1 MAQFLKKAAAKP
13 LTHVRPSLIR
23 PISHS
28 VGRGLAAPAAVAAAK
43 SSGVMS
49 ASNHALLHA
58 WPTTQVTTLGNGLR
72 VASEPG
78 QGETA
83 TVGVW
88 IDTGSRYE
96 TDKNNGVAH
105 FLEHMS
111 FKGTARRTRNQ
122 LEVEIENMG
131 GHLNA
136 YTSRESTVFYAKV
149 FKNDVGQAMD
159 ILSDILTNS
168 KIDQDDIERERDT
181 ILRESKEVD
190 GQLEEVIFDRLH
202 QTAYRGTALA
212 RTILGTQ
219 QHIETIT
226 RQDIKDYVATHYTA
240 PRMVIA
246 GAGAVDHE
254 ELVKLAQEKFGKI
267 PSTPSNGI
275 QPVMEPAR
283 FTGSDILIR
292 YDDMPQAYVALG
304 FPTAGWRDPDN
315 FSLMLIQTML
325 GSWEKSVHG
334 GVHSSSPLIAG
345 VAQYELAH
353 SISAFN
359 TQYSDTGLFGIY
371 AVADPTTLNNLTYAM
386 VKGLS
391 SLSST
396 VDEAHLAEAKN
407 QLKMNM
413 LAHLDGST
421 IIAEDIGR
429 QLLTYGRRMHPV
441 EVMARIDAV
450 DSKAIINTAR
460 RYFHDRD
467 HALAAIG
474 PIWELPDYNW
484 IRSRS
489 YSLFV

>member
-1 MAQFLKKAAAKP
+1 MSSAIKRAASKVP
-13 LTHVRPSLIR
+13 LVLPQRPSLVR
-23 PISHS
+23 PLSHS
-28 VGRGLAAPAAVAAAK
+28 AGRLASAAVKPAF
-43 SSGVMS
+43 S
-49 ASNHALLHA
+49 ASNQSLLHA
-58 WPTTQVTTLGNGLR
+58 WPTTQVTTLDNGLR
-72 VASEPG
+72 VATEPG
-78 QGETA
+78 HGETA

-96 TDKNNGVAH
+96 TEKNNGVAH

-111 FKGTARRTRNQ
+111 FKGTFRRTRQ
-122 LEVEIENMG
+122 ALEQEVENLG

-149 FKNDVGQAMD
+149 FKNDVPQAMD

-168 KIDQDDIERERDT
+168 KIEAEDIERERDT
-181 ILRESKEVD
+181 ILREMKEVD

-202 QTAYRGTALA
+202 QTAYRGTALS

-219 QHIETIT
+219 NHIETIT

-246 GAGAVDHE
+246 GAGAVQHGQ
-254 ELVKLAQEKFGKI
+254 LVDLAKNLFGKI
-267 PSTPSNGI
+267 PSTPSNNI
-275 QPVMEPAR
+275 QPVLEPAR

-292 YDDMPQAYVALG
+292 YDDMPQAYIAYG
-304 FPTAGWRDPDN
+304 FPTAGWKDPDN

-334 GVHSSSPLIAG
+334 GVHSSSPLVAS
-345 VAQYELAH
+345 VAQYELAS

-359 TQYSDTGLFGIY
+359 TQYSDTGLFGIF
-371 AVADPTTLNNLTYAM
+371 AVADATTLNNLLFTM
-386 VKGLS
+386 TRCMSNLS
-391 SLSST
+391 YDVDANALS
-396 VDEAHLAEAKN
+396 EAKN
-407 QLKMNM
+407 QLKMNL

-421 IIAEDIGR
+421 VIAEDIGR

-441 EVMARIDAV
+441 EMMARIDAV
-450 DSKAIINTAR
+450 DAAQIKSTAR
-460 RYFHDRD
+460 RYFQDRD

-484 IRSRS
+484 IRARS
-489 YSLFV
+489 YQHLI

>member
-1 MAQFLKKAAAKP
+1 
-13 LTHVRPSLIR
+13 
-23 PISHS
+23 
-28 VGRGLAAPAAVAAAK
+28 
-43 SSGVMS
+43 
-49 ASNHALLHA
+49 
-58 WPTTQVTTLGNGLR
+58 
-72 VASEPG
+72 
-78 QGETA
+78 
-83 TVGVW
+83 VGVW

-96 TDKNNGVAH
+96 NEKNNGVAH

-111 FKGTARRTRNQ
+111 FKGTHRRTRQQ
-122 LEVEIENMG
+122 LEQEVENLG

-168 KIDQDDIERERDT
+168 RVEAEDIERERDT
-181 ILRESKEVD
+181 ILREMREVD

-202 QTAYRGTALA
+202 QTAYRGTALS

-246 GAGAVDHE
+246 GAGAVQHDQ
-254 ELVKLAQEKFGKI
+254 LVGMAKKLFGKI
-267 PSTPSNGI
+267 PSQPSNNI

-283 FTGSDILIR
+283 FTGSDILVR
-292 YDDMPQAYVALG
+292 YDDMPVAYIAYG
-304 FPTAGWRDPDN
+304 FPTAGWKDPDN
-315 FSLMLIQTML
+315 FALMLIQTML

-334 GVHSSSPLIAG
+334 GVHSSSPLVAG

-359 TQYSDTGLFGIY
+359 TQYSDTGLFGIF
-371 AVADPTTLNNLTYAM
+371 AVADATSLNNLVFAM
-386 VKGLS
+386 TKSISNLS
-391 SLSST
+391 YH
-396 VDEAHLAEAKN
+396 VDEAALAEAKN

-421 IIAEDIGR
+421 VIAEDIGR

-450 DSKAIINTAR
+450 DANQVRQTAR
-460 RYFHDRD
+460 RYFMDRD

-474 PIWELPDYNW
+474 PIWELPDYNF
-484 IRSRS
+484 IRARS
-489 YSLFV
+489 YSHII

>member
-1 MAQFLKKAAAKP
+1 
-13 LTHVRPSLIR
+13 VRPSL
-23 PISHS
+23 
-28 VGRGLAAPAAVAAAK
+28 
-43 SSGVMS
+43 S
-49 ASNHALLHA
+49 AHNSALLHA
-58 WPTTQVTTLGNGLR
+58 WPSTQVTTLDSGLR

-78 QGETA
+78 HGETA

-111 FKGTARRTRNQ
+111 FKGTHRRTRQ
-122 LEVEIENMG
+122 ALEQEVENLG

-149 FKNDVGQAMD
+149 FKNDVPQAMD

-168 KIDQDDIERERDT
+168 KIEAEDIERERDT
-181 ILRESKEVD
+181 ILREMKEVE

-212 RTILGTQ
+212 RTILGST
-219 QHIETIT
+219 QHIESIT
-226 RQDIKDYVATHYTA
+226 RADIKAYVDSHYTA

-246 GAGAVDHE
+246 GAGAVDHGQ
-254 ELVKLAQEKFGKI
+254 LVSLAKEKFGKI
-267 PSTPSNGI
+267 PSAPSNKI
-275 QPVMEPAR
+275 EPVMEPAR

-292 YDDMPQAYVALG
+292 YDDMPQAYIAYG
-304 FPTAGWRDPDN
+304 FPTAGWKDPDN
-315 FSLMLIQTML
+315 FALMLIQTML

-334 GVHSSSPLIAG
+334 GVHSSSPLIST

-359 TQYSDTGLFGIY
+359 TQYSDTGLFGVY
-371 AVADPTTLNNLTYAM
+371 AVADPVTLNNLMFAITRTISN
-386 VKGLS
+386 LS
-391 SLSST
+391 YNVEENAL
-396 VDEAHLAEAKN
+396 LEAKN

-421 IIAEDIGR
+421 VIAEDIGR
-429 QLLTYGRRMHPV
+429 QLLTYGRRMHPS
-441 EVMARIDAV
+441 EMIARIDAV
-450 DSKAIINTAR
+450 DAAQIKATAR
-460 RYFHDRD
+460 RYFQDRD

-484 IRSRS
+484 IRARS
-489 YSLFV
+489 YQHLI